1 MIDSIAFRVIGE
13 RTNNPAHL
21 LVVDDERQCYDYD
34 LIAEEIVPIE
44 VDGAWSLDLVIE
56 ESNLIIEA
64 PTQRLAS

>member
-21 LVVDDERQCYDYD
+21 LVVDDEGQCYDYD
-34 LIAEEIVPIE
+34 LIAEEIIPIE
-44 VDGAWSLDLVIE
+44 VDGAWSLDIVE

-64 PTQRLAS
+64 PIQRLAS